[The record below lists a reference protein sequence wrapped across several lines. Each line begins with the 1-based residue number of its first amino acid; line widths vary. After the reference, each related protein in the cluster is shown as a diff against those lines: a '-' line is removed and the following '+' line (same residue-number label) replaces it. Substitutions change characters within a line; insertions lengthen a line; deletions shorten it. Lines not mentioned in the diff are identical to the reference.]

1 MSVVNEARNDT
12 YKRLAKLAGS
22 VGLEESQVLELL
34 EISDKPGEGGALNIG
49 NKVTDDIKLMVKVR
63 PPLEFGAN
71 EWLMAWPIGEPTDRC
86 SCDTNGFVQC
96 E

>member
-1 MSVVNEARNDT
+1 MNVVNEARNDT

-34 EISDKPGEGGALNIG
+34 IISDKPGEGGALNIG

-63 PPLEFGAN
+63 LPLKFGAN
-71 EWLMAWPIGEPTDRC
+71 E
-86 SCDTNGFVQC
+86 
-96 E
+96 